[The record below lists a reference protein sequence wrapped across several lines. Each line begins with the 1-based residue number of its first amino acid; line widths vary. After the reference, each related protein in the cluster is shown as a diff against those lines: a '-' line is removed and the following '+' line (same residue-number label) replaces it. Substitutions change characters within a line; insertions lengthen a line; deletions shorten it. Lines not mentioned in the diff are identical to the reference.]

1 MLVWTL
7 ISAGC
12 RLIDD
17 DLSVCGTETDYLVSY
32 QVRLTT
38 QINMTI
44 DEKLSS
50 EVEKPIAVALKKWS
64 EPIFSGQA
72 HDLDM
77 RFYSLDGTDELKHHQ
92 YEIIDATQK
101 SYTLTIPRQDYL
113 HLAVVNMKD
122 NKSVSLMGGQYA
134 SSMSVNQLDLDT
146 LPSHS
151 TAVYTA
157 RLPMHMTENENL
169 SFDVHLYMVSCA
181 LALVVQDSTFLSTPV
196 IEQVTISGTASGF
209 NVKDSVYTFAW
220 PSVIRSEKV
229 TEQCYAA
236 VVLPS
241 RDSLPSS
248 VPAKKSPADTDTGL
262 WQLTAHTR
270 RTDGT
275 ITETKLSF
283 NTPLKAGTME
293 IIKVYLKDDGSL
305 GTTDAEVGV
314 TVTLDW
320 KSGTTQELIT
330 G

>member
-1 MLVWTL
+1 
-7 ISAGC
+7 
-12 RLIDD
+12 
-17 DLSVCGTETDYLVSY
+17 
-32 QVRLTT
+32 
-38 QINMTI
+38 
-44 DEKLSS
+44 
-50 EVEKPIAVALKKWS
+50 
-64 EPIFSGQA
+64 
-72 HDLDM
+72 
-77 RFYSLDGTDELKHHQ
+77 
-92 YEIIDATQK
+92 
-101 SYTLTIPRQDYL
+101 
-113 HLAVVNMKD
+113 
-122 NKSVSLMGGQYA
+122 MGGQYA
-134 SSMSVNQLDLDT
+134 SAMSIAQLALDT

-151 TAVYTA
+151 TAAYTA

-196 IEQVTISGTASGF
+196 IEQLTVSGTASGF
-209 NVKDSVYTFAW
+209 NVKDSVYSFGSS
-220 PSVIRSEKV
+220 SVIRAEKV

-236 VVLPS
+236 VTLPS
-241 RDSLPSS
+241 RDVLAA
-248 VPAKKSPADTDTGL
+248 VPARGKTAETYL

-305 GTTDAEVGV
+305 GTTDTAVGV

-320 KSGTTQELIT
+320 KQGTEQELIT